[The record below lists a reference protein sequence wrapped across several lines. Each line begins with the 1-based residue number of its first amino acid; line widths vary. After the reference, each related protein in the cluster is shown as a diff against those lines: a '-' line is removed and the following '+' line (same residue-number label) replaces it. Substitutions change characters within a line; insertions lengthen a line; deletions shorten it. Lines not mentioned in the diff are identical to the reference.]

1 MSLVPPGGDD
11 SSSPRRAVSPLL
23 ESRRPH
29 CTLACDYCAAI
40 LEDKFRRNADMR
52 NRGTSPLSVS
62 PRQSLTGEPPWTLP
76 DDDRPDFS
84 ALKENI
90 HRINKDCETS
100 TRLDML
106 LTQVEQY
113 ANNLEA
119 LVEERTSDYLEEK
132 RKCEELLYQLLP
144 KSVASQLIMGQPVMA
159 ETYDQ
164 VTIYFSDIIG
174 FTQLSAESTPLE
186 VVDLLNDLYTS
197 FDSIIENFDVYKVET
212 IGDAY
217 MVVSGLPMRNGNRHA
232 AEIARMSLAL
242 LRAVREKTVPHRPGE
257 KLLLRIGMHSGP
269 CVAGVVG
276 LKMPRYCLFGD
287 TVNTASRMESHG
299 EALRIHVSPKT
310 KEVLD
315 LYDCF
320 ELECRGEITMKGK
333 GKMTTYWL
341 IGEKNSSITNNTYV
355 PKNCSENTVTNNPSI
370 TFQGPDSPA
379 SHSLTHSQS
388 PDRNG
393 TKDNANRT
401 SDILTERDRI
411 KHEIAT
417 FVAKDLINNIDNAV
431 REFRLSQSANLA
443 SAPNC
448 SKSICNGNDKGL
460 ITPTYDKELVINK
473 GKVRDVVNRLNN
485 TINNTNDTKNTKQ
498 KAVKNED

>member
-1 MSLVPPGGDD
+1 MSLVPPGGAD
-11 SSSPRRAVSPLL
+11 SPSPRRAVSPLL
-23 ESRRPH
+23 EMRRPH
-29 CTLACDYCAAI
+29 CTLACDYCAAV
-40 LEDKFRRNADMR
+40 LEDKFKRSADMR
-52 NRGTSPLSVS
+52 NRGTSPLSAS

-90 HRINKDCETS
+90 QRINKDCETS

-242 LRAVREKTVPHRPGE
+242 LNAVRVKTVPHRPGE
-257 KLLLRIGMHSGP
+257 RLLLRIGMHTGP

-299 EALRIHVSPKT
+299 EALKIHVSPKT

-341 IGEKNSSITNNTYV
+341 IGEKKPENQECYYTQTNHV
-355 PKNCSENTVTNNPSI
+355 QAPLVNNPSI

-379 SHSLTHSQS
+379 SHSLTQSHS
-388 PDRNG
+388 PDQ
-393 TKDNANRT
+393 NAPESKENHRPIEIQ
-401 SDILTERDRI
+401 SERDRI

-417 FVAKDLINNIDNAV
+417 FVAKDLINNIDIAV
-431 REFRLSQSANLA
+431 REFRKSQSAYFVT
-443 SAPNC
+443 APNN
-448 SKSICNGNDKGL
+448 KPLCNGNEKGL
-460 ITPTYDKELVINK
+460 ITPTYDKELVISK
-473 GKVRDVVNRLNN
+473 GKVRDVVNRFNSCGIASDGVN
-485 TINNTNDTKNTKQ
+485 KCTKMKI
-498 KAVKNED
+498 KNED

>member
-1 MSLVPPGGDD
+1 MSLVPPGGTD
-11 SSSPRRAVSPLL
+11 SPSPRRAVSPLL

-242 LRAVREKTVPHRPGE
+242 LNAVRVKTVPHRPGE
-257 KLLLRIGMHSGP
+257 RLLLRIGMHTGP

-299 EALRIHVSPKT
+299 EALKIHVSPKT

-320 ELECRGEITMKGK
+320 DLECRGEITMKGK

-341 IGEKNSSITNNTYV
+341 RGEKRQNETQYEQINNEQN
-355 PKNCSENTVTNNPSI
+355 PIMNPSI

-379 SHSLTHSQS
+379 SHSLTHSDS
-388 PDRNG
+388 PKRNG
-393 TKDNANRT
+393 TKDNAKT
-401 SDILTERDRI
+401 VEILNERDRI
-411 KHEIAT
+411 KHEIAS

-431 REFRLSQSANLA
+431 REIKLSQSGNL
-443 SAPNC
+443 N
-448 SKSICNGNDKGL
+448 KLCNGNGKDL

-473 GKVRDVVNRLNN
+473 GKVRDVVNRLNSSSN
-485 TINNTNDTKNTKQ
+485 VTE
-498 KAVKNED
+498 VKNRSKIDNVK

>member
-1 MSLVPPGGDD
+1 MSLVPPGGTD
-11 SSSPRRAVSPLL
+11 SPSPRRAVSPLL

-100 TRLDML
+100 TRLDTL

-113 ANNLEA
+113 ANNLET

-242 LRAVREKTVPHRPGE
+242 LNAVRVKTVPHRPGE
-257 KLLLRIGMHSGP
+257 RLLLRIGMHTGP

-299 EALRIHVSPKT
+299 EALKIHVSPKT

-320 ELECRGEITMKGK
+320 DLECRGEITMKGK

-341 IGEKNSSITNNTYV
+341 RGEKHQNETQYEQTNNGDN
-355 PKNCSENTVTNNPSI
+355 PIINPSI
-370 TFQGPDSPA
+370 TFQAPDSPA
-379 SHSLTHSQS
+379 SHSQHSNS
-388 PDRNG
+388 PKRNG
-393 TKDNANRT
+393 TKETKDRAKT
-401 SDILTERDRI
+401 VEILNERNRI
-411 KHEIAT
+411 KHEIAS
-417 FVAKDLINNIDNAV
+417 FVAKDLINNIDTAV
-431 REFRLSQSANLA
+431 REIKLSQSATFNT
-443 SAPNC
+443 PTN
-448 SKSICNGNDKGL
+448 KMCNGNGKEM

-473 GKVRDVVNRLNN
+473 GKVRDVVNRFNSTSTGN
-485 TINNTNDTKNTKQ
+485 ISKTK
-498 KAVKNED
+498 EDK

>member
-1 MSLVPPGGDD
+1 MSLVPPGGAD
-11 SSSPRRAVSPLL
+11 SPSPRRAVSPLL
-23 ESRRPH
+23 EMRRPH

-40 LEDKFRRNADMR
+40 LEDKFKRSAEMR
-52 NRGTSPLSVS
+52 NRGTSPLSAS

-242 LRAVREKTVPHRPGE
+242 LGAVRVKTVPHRPGE
-257 KLLLRIGMHSGP
+257 KLLLRIGMHTGP

-299 EALRIHVSPKT
+299 EALKIHVSPKT

-320 ELECRGEITMKGK
+320 DLECRGEITMKGK

-341 IGEKNSSITNNTYV
+341 IGEKSGCEEVRPFVKYCQNV
-355 PKNCSENTVTNNPSI
+355 TVNPSI

-379 SHSLTHSQS
+379 SHSLTQSQS
-388 PDRNG
+388 PDRMNDP
-393 TKDNANRT
+393 KDVNHHT
-401 SDILTERDRI
+401 PYEIQSERDRI

-431 REFRLSQSANLA
+431 REFRKSQSANFT
-443 SAPNC
+443 SVTNTN
-448 SKSICNGNDKGL
+448 KSVCNGNGKGL
-460 ITPTYDKELVINK
+460 ITPTYDKELVISK
-473 GKVRDVVNRLNN
+473 GKVRDVVNRFNSGV
-485 TINNTNDTKNTKQ
+485 INEGSPKNTKTKLSQ
-498 KAVKNED
+498 TQD